1 MKDNGKFTSEESSE
15 EPSLFSR
22 FRKVPGDVKLLVEKR
37 MELWALNIGELIT
50 GLLAE
55 SIYRLTGVVMLAVS
69 GLLLLI
75 ALASFVGEL
84 VGNES
89 LGYVIV
95 AAPFLLL
102 GLLFANKRP
111 RFIVTRTQQQM
122 MEQFYAGMEGQKS
135 KILQQDSAEDS
146 EGMNQSSE
154 AKEQK
159 NERH

>member
-1 MKDNGKFTSEESSE
+1 MKENGKFTSGESAD
-15 EPSLFSR
+15 EPSLLSR

-75 ALASFVGEL
+75 AVASFVGEL

-111 RFIVTRTQQQM
+111 RFIIARTQQQM
-122 MEQFYAGMEGQKS
+122 MDQFYAGMEDQKS
-135 KILQQDSAEDS
+135 KILQQDSAEGS
-146 EGMNQSSE
+146 ERMNHNSE

-159 NERH
+159 NER